1 MTAGRPTIRGGQNT
15 IRHTTC
21 GVFMYPIIY
30 KISRAMAYLGGVML
44 TFLIILTTLSIIGR
58 SLNGVLHS
66 DAVVAFMPDLARW
79 LIDIGIGP
87 INGDF
92 ELIEAGVAFSIFAFL
107 PLCQLTGGHASVDIF
122 TSRLSPRADRIL
134 QMLIDV
140 LFAAV
145 LVLIAVQLF
154 AGMQSKLNSG
164 QTSLLLQFPVWWGY
178 ALCML
183 GAATGAFVSVYIA
196 VLRIASAA
204 TGQDYLPDMDGA
216 DH

>member
-1 MTAGRPTIRGGQNT
+1 
-15 IRHTTC
+15 
-21 GVFMYPIIY
+21 MYSFIY
-30 KISRAMAYLGGVML
+30 KLSRAMAYLGGVML
-44 TFLIILTTLSIIGR
+44 TFLIILTTISIIGR

-66 DAVVAFMPDLARW
+66 DTIVSLAPDLARW

-107 PLCQLTGGHASVDIF
+107 PLCQITGGHASVDIF
-122 TSRLSPRADRIL
+122 TSRLSPRADRSL

-154 AGMQSKLNSG
+154 AGMMSKLRSG
-164 QTSLLLQFPVWWGY
+164 QTSLLLEFPVWWGY
-178 ALCML
+178 ALCMF
-183 GAATGAFVSVYIA
+183 GAATGAFVGVYIA
-196 VLRIASAA
+196 VLRVASAA
-204 TGQDYLPDMDGA
+204 TGHNYLPSMDGA

>member
-1 MTAGRPTIRGGQNT
+1 
-15 IRHTTC
+15 
-21 GVFMYPIIY
+21 MYSIIY
-30 KISRAMAYLGGVML
+30 KLSRAMAYLGGVML
-44 TFLIILTTLSIIGR
+44 TFLIVLTTVSIVGR
-58 SLNGVLHS
+58 SLNGVLHA
-66 DAVVAFMPDLARW
+66 DAVVSLMPDLARW
-79 LIDIGIGP
+79 LIDVGIGP

-122 TSRLSPRADRIL
+122 TSRLSPRANRTL

-154 AGMQSKLNSG
+154 AGMQSKLRSG
-164 QTSLLLQFPVWWGY
+164 QTSLLLEFPVWWGY
-178 ALCML
+178 ALCMF

-204 TGQDYLPDMDGA
+204 TGQEYLPAMDGA

>member
-1 MTAGRPTIRGGQNT
+1 MYSTIL
-15 IRHTTC
+15 
-21 GVFMYPIIY
+21 
-30 KISRAMAYLGGVML
+30 KLSRAMAYLGGLML
-44 TFLIILTTLSIIGR
+44 TLLIIMTCISIAGR
-58 SLNGVLHS
+58 SLNGVLHA
-66 DAVVAFMPDLARW
+66 DVVVSLMPDLARW
-79 LIDIGIGP
+79 LIDAGVGP

-92 ELIEAGVAFSIFAFL
+92 EMIEAGVAFSIFAFL

-145 LVLIAVQLF
+145 LVLIAVQLW
-154 AGMQSKLNSG
+154 AGLQSKLSSG
-164 QTSLLLQFPVWWGY
+164 QTSLLLEFPVWWGY
-178 ALCML
+178 ALCMF
-183 GAATGAFVSVYIA
+183 GAVTGAFVSVYIA

-204 TGQDYLPDMDGA
+204 TGQDYLPAMDGA

>member
-1 MTAGRPTIRGGQNT
+1 
-15 IRHTTC
+15 
-21 GVFMYPIIY
+21 
-30 KISRAMAYLGGVML
+30 MAYLGGVML
-44 TFLIILTTLSIIGR
+44 MGLIIMACLSIVGR
-58 SLNGVLHS
+58 SLNGVLHT
-66 DAVVAFMPDLARW
+66 DAVVSLMPDLARW
-79 LIDIGIGP
+79 LIDAGVGP

-122 TSRLSPRADRIL
+122 TSKLSPRADRIL

-140 LFAAV
+140 LFASV

-154 AGMQSKLNSG
+154 AGMQSKLSSG

-178 ALCML
+178 ALCMF
-183 GAATGAFVSVYIA
+183 GAVTGALVSIYIA

-204 TGQDYLPDMDGA
+204 TGRSYLPAMDGA

>member
-1 MTAGRPTIRGGQNT
+1 MHFL
-15 IRHTTC
+15 HTTC
-21 GVFMYPIIY
+21 GAHMYSFIF
-30 KISRAMAYLGGVML
+30 KLSRAMAYLGGVML
-44 TFLIILTTLSIIGR
+44 TFLIILTTISIVGR
-58 SLNGVLHS
+58 SLNGVLHA
-66 DAVVAFMPDLARW
+66 DAVVSLMPDLARW
-79 LIDIGIGP
+79 LIDIGVGP

-107 PLCQLTGGHASVDIF
+107 PLCQITGGHASVDIF
-122 TSRLSPRADRIL
+122 TSRLSSRANRFL

-154 AGMQSKLNSG
+154 SGMQSKLRSG
-164 QTSLLLQFPVWWGY
+164 QTSLLLEFPVWWGY
-178 ALCML
+178 AICMF
-183 GAATGAFVSVYIA
+183 GAVTSAFVSVYIA

-204 TGQDYLPDMDGA
+204 TGQDYLPAMDGA

>member
-1 MTAGRPTIRGGQNT
+1 
-15 IRHTTC
+15 
-21 GVFMYPIIY
+21 MYSIIL
-30 KISRAMAYLGGVML
+30 KLSRAMAYLGGVML
-44 TFLIILTTLSIIGR
+44 TVLIIMTCISIVGR
-58 SLNGVLHS
+58 SLNGVLHA
-66 DAVVAFMPDLARW
+66 DTVVSLMPDLARW
-79 LIDIGIGP
+79 LIDAGVGP

-122 TSRLSPRADRIL
+122 TSGLSTRANRIL

-154 AGMQSKLNSG
+154 AGMQSKLRSG
-164 QTSLLLQFPVWWGY
+164 QTSLLLEFPVWWGY
-178 ALCML
+178 ALCMS

-204 TGQDYLPDMDGA
+204 TGQNYLPAMDGA